1 MLVRV
6 RLGGWGALM
15 ASVGIKRYGT
25 GLLCSSG
32 LWYAACD
39 IVRFGILSSMV
50 LLYRVLLVL
59 LYGVFLHGVLLYG
72 VLLVQGVTVYGV
84 LGRSLAITRHHP
96 H

>member
-6 RLGGWGALM
+6 RLGGWAALM

-25 GLLCSSG
+25 DMLCSSG
-32 LWYAACD
+32 LWYAACG
-39 IVRFGILSSMV
+39 IVRFGILSSM
-50 LLYRVLLVL
+50 
-59 LYGVFLHGVLLYG
+59 
-72 VLLVQGVTVYGV
+72 VQGVTVYGV

>member
-39 IVRFGILSSMV
+39 IVRFGIV
-50 LLYRVLLVL
+50 CCGVQ
-59 LYGVFLHGVLLYG
+59 YGAGCYCVWCVG
-72 VLLVQGVTVYGV
+72 Q
-84 LGRSLAITRHHP
+84 ITGHH
-96 H
+96 